1 MILQQTTTLS
11 NGRAMP
17 TLGLGTWFIEDGDA
31 AKAVRDAAEIG
42 YRHFDSAQAY
52 GNEAGVGEGV
62 RTCGVPRE
70 ELFVTS
76 KLAAEAKTYD
86 EAVRA
91 IDSSLTTSGLDHLDL
106 MLIHSPQPW
115 QEFGGE
121 DRHEKGNQ
129 EAWRALEEAYQAGKL
144 GAIGLSNFQERD
156 IDNVLEVATV
166 APMVN
171 QVLAHITNVPSD
183 LIAYSRE
190 KGMVVQGYSPMGHGS

>member
-106 MLIHSPQPW
+106 MLIHSPQP
-115 QEFGGE
+115 GRSSAVRTATRRATR
-121 DRHEKGNQ
+121 RHG
-129 EAWRALEEAYQAGKL
+129 ARSRRPTRPGSSARSACPTSRSATSTTSWR
-144 GAIGLSNFQERD
+144 SPRWPRWS
-156 IDNVLEVATV
+156 TRSS
-166 APMVN
+166 P
-171 QVLAHITNVPSD
+171 TSPT
-183 LIAYSRE
+183 SR
-190 KGMVVQGYSPMGHGS
+190 PT